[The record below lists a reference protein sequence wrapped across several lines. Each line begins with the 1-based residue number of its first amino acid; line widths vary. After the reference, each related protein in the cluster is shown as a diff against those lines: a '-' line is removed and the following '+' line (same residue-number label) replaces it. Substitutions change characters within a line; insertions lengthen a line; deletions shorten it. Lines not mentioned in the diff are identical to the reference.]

1 MGLVASPPYTTPSSN
16 WEAQALT
23 CPPWGVISITPRARF
38 MFFLVL
44 PDLWPNHQI
53 LSQLWS
59 HPKKKIHNVLAMPK
73 TQKTCIVGTTP
84 PMKSNPMACGLGW
97 GHGHIV
103 QWQCF
108 ACCMTCGMPMGA
120 CCGSHFGPNGG
131 GQTPNF
137 NGNIATQI
145 FLAANMH
152 ISAP

>member
-1 MGLVASPPYTTPSSN
+1 MQYISRCLFQKGNLVTLQKIMLCFFWSCQTFGQTTKYCHN
-16 WEAQALT
+16 Y
-23 CPPWGVISITPRARF
+23 
-38 MFFLVL
+38 
-44 PDLWPNHQI
+44 
-53 LSQLWS
+53 S
-59 HPKKKIHNVLAMPK
+59 HIPQKSHNVLAMPK

-131 GQTPNF
+131 GGKPQNF

-145 FLAANMH
+145 FLAAN